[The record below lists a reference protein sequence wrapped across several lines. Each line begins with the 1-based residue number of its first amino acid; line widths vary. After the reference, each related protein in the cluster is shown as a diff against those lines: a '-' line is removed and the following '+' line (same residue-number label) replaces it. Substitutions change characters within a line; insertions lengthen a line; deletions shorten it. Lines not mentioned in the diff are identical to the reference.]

1 MTEVP
6 TTTIATSTVAI
17 PTTTTLP
24 IILDAEELAPLDDKA
39 ESDLHVSEHDHFL
52 RAKANLEKRHHE
64 KVAKMMKE
72 WAAARHRVQEIK
84 KIDAKGGEKFNR
96 EMTARFQKAYESLE
110 HEAALERKQL
120 MAEHRQRVQQDLSRK
135 KTQAME
141 SYLTALAD
149 PEPDATHVLT
159 ALMQYV
165 KAEQKDRVHTI
176 NHYEHVEESDPVE
189 AESQRS
195 TVAAHLRGIDERVT
209 QAIDMLS
216 RLPKYE
222 KKIRAQIEK
231 FLSSYQ
237 SLDESLAVIMAKINE
252 KSNRLPVKQTA
263 GPVTGVLTTELID
276 NFTSAAS
283 PQDNSTIVATTK
295 SSQSS
300 PSSSSLSVETRES
313 DTDGETTKHSP
324 VTVHTS
330 ILSTAAVTRN
340 QTERHFVEL
349 KQVVEHAAAHNG
361 KNELVVLES
370 YIKKLPVHID
380 NSAHLVAPL
389 AIAVCGVAVFVIVVV
404 GIVLVRRRSAGILSE
419 HSVTEIDRTASA
431 RPVTS
436 GSKSCSTNSA
446 MSQPP
451 PINGYENPTYQ
462 YYAAEAVKSAGEA

>member
-1 MTEVP
+1 
-6 TTTIATSTVAI
+6 
-17 PTTTTLP
+17 
-24 IILDAEELAPLDDKA
+24 
-39 ESDLHVSEHDHFL
+39 
-52 RAKANLEKRHHE
+52 
-64 KVAKMMKE
+64 
-72 WAAARHRVQEIK
+72 
-84 KIDAKGGEKFNR
+84 
-96 EMTARFQKAYESLE
+96 
-110 HEAALERKQL
+110 
-120 MAEHRQRVQQDLSRK
+120 
-135 KTQAME
+135 
-141 SYLTALAD
+141 
-149 PEPDATHVLT
+149 
-159 ALMQYV
+159 
-165 KAEQKDRVHTI
+165 
-176 NHYEHVEESDPVE
+176 
-189 AESQRS
+189 
-195 TVAAHLRGIDERVT
+195 
-209 QAIDMLS
+209 MLS